1 MEMLDALAKQELTE
15 RLEELKR
22 RVAELRRFL

>member
-22 RVAELRRFL
+22 RVVELRRFL